1 MIAPF
6 GSQAPLLVNQVTGI
20 TEKGLM
26 PPRHFHRHHQNDKVL
41 VFLH

>member
-6 GSQAPLLVNQVTGI
+6 DSQAPLLVIQVTGI

-26 PPRHFHRHHQNDKVL
+26 APHRFHHHHQNDKVL